1 MRCCAHVL
9 NLIVCEGL
17 KDVDPSIQVIRN
29 VVRYVRSSPSRLDKF
44 NEYVKI
50 EKLDVSGT
58 VCLDVSTRWNST
70 YLMLES
76 ALKYRKAFNRL
87 EEDGQ
92 YARYFSVGPSS
103 LFDEED
109 AKKKYDV
116 VKIGPPSDNDWDIA
130 NSFMTFLKVFYE
142 VTNRFSGSLYVTSS
156 AYFHDMYFMHTHID
170 ECIGND
176 DETLSHM
183 AINMRLKYNKYWGD
197 VEKMNP
203 LLYIVVA
210 LDPRYKLS
218 YVNWSLDD
226 MYPTGNL
233 ATNLKKKVEETLTK
247 LYDFYCSKDPKHGRS
262 CTSKK
267 SHNNLGGI
275 SESLSIQ
282 ERHMLKYKSHLE
294 AGTTSELSELDRYLK
309 DNKEPMYESFDLLH
323 WWKINGEKYKILE
336 KVARDVLAVP
346 VSTVASESV
355 FSTGGRI
362 LDPFRS
368 SLSPKIVQALVC
380 TQNWIRADFKKQAS
394 VEYKDMLKEIEEIEE
409 IEKSFAS
416 KLNICTNHID

>member
-1 MRCCAHVL
+1 
-9 NLIVCEGL
+9 
-17 KDVDPSIQVIRN
+17 
-29 VVRYVRSSPSRLDKF
+29 
-44 NEYVKI
+44 
-50 EKLDVSGT
+50 
-58 VCLDVSTRWNST
+58 
-70 YLMLES
+70 
-76 ALKYRKAFNRL
+76 
-87 EEDGQ
+87 
-92 YARYFSVGPSS
+92 
-103 LFDEED
+103 
-109 AKKKYDV
+109 
-116 VKIGPPSDNDWDIA
+116 
-130 NSFMTFLKVFYE
+130 MTFLKVFYE

-156 AYFHDMYFMHTHID
+156 AYFHDMCLMHTHID

-176 DETLSHM
+176 DERLSHM

-203 LLYIVVA
+203 LLYIAVA

-247 LYDFYCSKDPKHGRS
+247 LYDFYCSKDLKHGKS

-267 SHNNLGGI
+267 SHNLGGI

-282 ERHMLKYKSHLE
+282 ERRMLKYKSHLE

-323 WWKINGEKYKILE
+323 WWKINGEKYKILA

-346 VSTVASESV
+346 VSTVASESA

-368 SLSPKIVQALVC
+368 SLSPKTVQALVC

-409 IEKSFAS
+409 IEKCFAS
-416 KLNICTNHID
+416 KLNICTDHID